1 MGLTVRNPRGVVSNY
16 PADRVGPLDSCRNL
30 GTIVAAIG
38 MFACACV
45 GGRAL
50 PLDTAP
56 QATWG
61 ARGGRVGSMGGPRD
75 SGWNRG
81 DGSGVCPQIGRNAG
95 RADRPGI
102 ARSAHF
108 GFRDDPS

>member
-1 MGLTVRNPRGVVSNY
+1 MELTVRNPGEAVSNY
-16 PADRVGPLDSCRNL
+16 PPTGSVR
-30 GTIVAAIG
+30 TILAAIG

-56 QATWG
+56 QATWS

-75 SGWNRG
+75 SGRNRR
-81 DGSGVCPQIGRNAG
+81 DGSGVRPQIGRNAG
-95 RADRPGI
+95 RAGRPGI
-102 ARSAHF
+102 AGCAHF
-108 GFRDDPS
+108 GFRDDPP